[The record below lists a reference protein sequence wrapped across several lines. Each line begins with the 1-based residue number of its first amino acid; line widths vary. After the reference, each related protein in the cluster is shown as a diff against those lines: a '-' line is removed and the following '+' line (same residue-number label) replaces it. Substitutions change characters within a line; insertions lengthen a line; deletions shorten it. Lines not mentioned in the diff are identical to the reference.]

1 MSSTISP
8 AAPPPHPP
16 RYEGFPCL
24 GIEWQKMENP
34 DLRTALK
41 MAPAQKGVLIRR
53 VEPTSPAS
61 QVLKQYDI
69 LLSFDGVD
77 IANDGTVPFRSGE
90 RISFSY
96 LVSQKYTR
104 DVATLRVLKDGAEHT
119 VQVEMKVSGEG
130 AGARQRAG
138 IMCCCAGGWRLEAGG
153 IVE

>member
-1 MSSTISP
+1 
-8 AAPPPHPP
+8 
-16 RYEGFPCL
+16 
-24 GIEWQKMENP
+24 MESP

-41 MAPAQKGVLIRR
+41 MAPTQKGVLIRR

-104 DVATLRVLKDGAEHT
+104 DVATLRVLKDGKEHT
-119 VQVEMKVSGEG
+119 VQVEMKVRGGRCWGQAMCWHDVLLCWALAAWLSRP
-130 AGARQRAG
+130 AG
-138 IMCCCAGGWRLEAGG
+138 CYTCKES
-153 IVE
+153 IV